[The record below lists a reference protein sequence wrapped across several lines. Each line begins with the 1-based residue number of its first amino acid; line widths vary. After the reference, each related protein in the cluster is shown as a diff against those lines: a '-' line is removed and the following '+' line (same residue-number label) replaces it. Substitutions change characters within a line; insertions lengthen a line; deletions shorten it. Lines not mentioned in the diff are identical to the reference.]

1 MRYYSFKINEMKKIN
16 PEFIWLFCCSCFCVA
31 LSFYRIYFTQKT
43 FFIFLNWNLFLAA
56 VPLIVSSF
64 LVSNDLL
71 FKSKIAF
78 ALSLMVW
85 ILFFPNSPYIFTDLF
100 HIKARKIIP
109 IWYDLVL
116 ILSFAFTGLMMGF
129 VSLRQLLKVA
139 AQYFS
144 QTFINVC
151 VVLLFFISSY
161 GIYLG
166 RFLRWNSWDII
177 NEPTRLIGDMSD
189 HLTNPS
195 ENAPIWAMTV
205 IMGIFLNMIYWS
217 YKVIKL
223 S

>member
-1 MRYYSFKINEMKKIN
+1 MKKIN
-16 PEFIWLFCCSCFCVA
+16 PEFTWLFCCACFCVA

-43 FFIFLNWNLFLAA
+43 FFIFLNWNLFLAC

-64 LVSNDLL
+64 LVSNELL
-71 FKSKIAF
+71 AKSKIAF
-78 ALSLMVW
+78 AVSLMVW

-100 HIKARKIIP
+100 HIKVRKIIP

-139 AQYFS
+139 SQYFS

-177 NEPTRLIGDMSD
+177 NEPARLIYDMSD
-189 HLTNPS
+189 HVTNPA
-195 ENAPIWAMTV
+195 ENASIWAMTL